1 MVQRLPSRDRGVSIV
16 LGLVLCCGCSQMQQ
30 LAVNPFTQPAKERET
45 RYSFAQV
52 TERDGN
58 LHKAEKTYRELVQEK
73 PKDPRFC
80 HRLGVVLVRQ
90 GQLDEG
96 IALLNRA
103 CELQKDDVA
112 MMNDLGYALVL
123 QGEFDSAERKLRSAL
138 AIDSNNARTINNLAL
153 AVGYAG
159 RTAEAYQLFR
169 QIGEESEARANLAYI
184 HSQRGDL
191 AAAVKEYN
199 RSLSKDPTNHT
210 AAEALMQLAEMQHGV
225 DLPEAPSKNVQLVG
239 DAKFAAESQESVGR
253 AALPA
258 PEQVREHQADVVEL
272 LGELEPAAGPAPS
285 SDWQTLQ

>member
-1 MVQRLPSRDRGVSIV
+1 MAQGNSSGIRGAAVV
-16 LGLVLCCGCSQMQQ
+16 LTLALGCGCSQMQK
-30 LAVNPFTQPAKERET
+30 LAVNPFTQPAKDRET
-45 RYSFAQV
+45 RFSFAQV

-90 GQLDEG
+90 GKLDEG
-96 IALLNRA
+96 IDMLNKA
-103 CELQKDDVA
+103 CTLKEDDVA

-123 QGEFDSAERKLRSAL
+123 QGEFESAERELREAL

-159 RTAEAYQLFR
+159 RTNEAYQLFR
-169 QIGEESEARANLAYI
+169 QIEEESEARANLAYI

-210 AAEALMQLAEMQHGV
+210 AAEALMQLAEMQHGI
-225 DLPEAPSKNVQLVG
+225 EAPAAPRKDVQLVAG
-239 DAKFAAESQESVGR
+239 ESAEVEAESVTGH
-253 AALPA
+253 AVLDA
-258 PEQVREHQADVVEL
+258 PEPSLEVVEL
-272 LGELEPAAGPAPS
+272 LGELESGVEPPAS
-285 SDWQTLQ
+285 SDWQTIE